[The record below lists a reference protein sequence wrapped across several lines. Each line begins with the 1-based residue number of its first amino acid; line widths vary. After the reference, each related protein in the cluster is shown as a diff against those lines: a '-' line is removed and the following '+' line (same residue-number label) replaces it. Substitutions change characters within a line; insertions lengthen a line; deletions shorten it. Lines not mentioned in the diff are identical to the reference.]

1 MQPHLHIFSHQTST
15 ASFEW
20 RQSALTE
27 DLRANA
33 ELPAEC
39 AAVQAHMQG
48 SEMKPL
54 LRSPG
59 LLLGRA
65 ATILVAATLAAALA
79 GCGSSKGTGT
89 SADPATVVPA
99 SAPLYVAATV
109 RPSGAQEA
117 AALAAGRTLTH
128 QSNPYLRLLALLQ
141 TPGSPAL
148 SFKRDVAP
156 WLGPRAAVFLSSGRP
171 AGARGDELLSLLQQ
185 GLLGSSPANGAYPF
199 GAGGAVGAVVMDTSD
214 AAKAGSF
221 ITAQARRAGARA
233 AAYRGV
239 AYESTAGGVAFGL
252 VGGFAV
258 IGSES
263 SLRLVI
269 DTTAGGPALAHA
281 SRYAKLLA
289 SAPANAIAHAYAN
302 PAKLAGGNHETAGL
316 AQLLTGARESNIS
329 LVPSASSLAID
340 ADVLSAGSS
349 GAPGGTAGGLLSS
362 NAGGA
367 QALAEL
373 PGDSWLAFG
382 LGDVGATLAEDVSG
396 LRALASLF
404 PSGGEGSSPVG
415 LNLKG
420 LIEGLVLPLSK
431 LSSNSAQ
438 ARRDFTSWMGS
449 GGVFASGGSLL
460 ELKAA
465 VVISSTDPA
474 RSRAAVAKLAAQ
486 LRSSGASVQRVSI
499 PGTDAALGVRLS
511 GLPLVLDIAH
521 GRDSSGH
528 TKFVLGLGEASV
540 AAALNPSST
549 LSGADSTKAAAA
561 ALGEGIQ
568 PSLLV
573 DVSTFL
579 SLLEGVGLTEDQAL
593 SPILPY
599 LRSVTTVAGGAR
611 DLGGGIKRVRAIV
624 RLR

>member
-1 MQPHLHIFSHQTST
+1 M
-15 ASFEW
+15 
-20 RQSALTE
+20 
-27 DLRANA
+27 
-33 ELPAEC
+33 
-39 AAVQAHMQG
+39 
-48 SEMKPL
+48 
-54 LRSPG
+54 
-59 LLLGRA
+59 
-65 ATILVAATLAAALA
+65 
-79 GCGSSKGTGT
+79 
-89 SADPATVVPA
+89 
-99 SAPLYVAATV
+99 
-109 RPSGAQEA
+109 
-117 AALAAGRTLTH
+117 
-128 QSNPYLRLLALLQ
+128 
-141 TPGSPAL
+141 
-148 SFKRDVAP
+148 
-156 WLGPRAAVFLSSGRP
+156 
-171 AGARGDELLSLLQQ
+171 
-185 GLLGSSPANGAYPF
+185 
-199 GAGGAVGAVVMDTSD
+199 
-214 AAKAGSF
+214 
-221 ITAQARRAGARA
+221 
-233 AAYRGV
+233 
-239 AYESTAGGVAFGL
+239 
-252 VGGFAV
+252 
-258 IGSES
+258 
-263 SLRLVI
+263 
-269 DTTAGGPALAHA
+269 
-281 SRYAKLLA
+281 
-289 SAPANAIAHAYAN
+289 
-302 PAKLAGGNHETAGL
+302 
-316 AQLLTGARESNIS
+316 
-329 LVPSASSLAID
+329 PSASSLAID

-511 GLPLVLDIAH
+511 GLPLV
-521 GRDSSGH
+521 
-528 TKFVLGLGEASV
+528 